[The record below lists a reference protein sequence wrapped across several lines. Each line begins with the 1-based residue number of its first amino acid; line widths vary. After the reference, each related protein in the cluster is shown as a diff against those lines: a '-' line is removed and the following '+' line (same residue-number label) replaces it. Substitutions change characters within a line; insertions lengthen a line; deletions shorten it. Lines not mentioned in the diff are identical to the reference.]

1 MLLLPSHRRMF
12 PGLCVSVWGL
22 EADVR
27 YTIQVEMVPA
37 GKSRFK
43 YINSK
48 WVPVGK
54 ADSHEACSL
63 VHTHPDSPASGKQ
76 WMKDRVAFKK
86 IKLTNDKSSKKGYV
100 RLHPH
105 TQHQTIHIMHPTTQ
119 ALLACLYSILSCSYL
134 VSRHSSDHILQ
145 TPLHSTFLHALNCCC
160 CQLVC

>member
-1 MLLLPSHRRMF
+1 MF
-12 PGLCVSVWGL
+12 PGLSVSVWGL

-27 YTIQVEMVPA
+27 YTLQTEMVPA

-76 WMKDRVAFKK
+76 WMRDRVAFKK

-100 RLHPH
+100 RLQPH
-105 TQHQTIHIMHPTTQ
+105 MRTAHTIHPPEHFHLTCLLYTTLTMQ
-119 ALLACLYSILSCSYL
+119 
-134 VSRHSSDHILQ
+134 
-145 TPLHSTFLHALNCCC
+145 
-160 CQLVC
+160 